1 MQEDFL
7 TMTVLIT
14 GGTGFIGSRL
24 ALKCMERGDRVT
36 VFSKVNNAVEEE
48 NRVLLEKVGVNVV
61 VGSMT
66 DKRHVHKICEGID
79 VIFHLAAAQHEV
91 DVPDQVFRDVNVE
104 GTRNLLETAEKAAIK
119 RFVHGSTI
127 GVFGERQDL
136 IHEDGPCNP
145 ENIYGITKLEGENVV
160 RSFRKRLPVV
170 IIRIS
175 ETYGP
180 GDRRLLK
187 LFRAIKKRLFFM
199 IGSGKNLHQ
208 PIYVNDLIDGLFR
221 AVEKNEAIGKTFLL
235 VGNQQITTKEMVDT
249 IAGQLQVKYPRFSLP
264 LFPLMAT
271 ATILEK
277 ILRPLAIQPPLH
289 KRRMDFFRKSF
300 YFSETKSSKLLG
312 FHPKTNFEQGVM
324 ETAKW
329 YQKARLL

>member
-1 MQEDFL
+1 MQGDFL
-7 TMTVLIT
+7 TMNVLIT

-48 NRVLLEKVGVNVV
+48 NRVLLEKAGVNVV
-61 VGSMT
+61 VGSMN
-66 DKRHVHKICEGID
+66 DKRHVQKICEGID

-104 GTRNLLETAEKAAIK
+104 GTRNLLEAAEKGAIK

-180 GDRRLLK
+180 G
-187 LFRAIKKRLFFM
+187 
-199 IGSGKNLHQ
+199 
-208 PIYVNDLIDGLFR
+208 V
-221 AVEKNEAIGKTFLL
+221 
-235 VGNQQITTKEMVDT
+235 
-249 IAGQLQVKYPRFSLP
+249 
-264 LFPLMAT
+264 
-271 ATILEK
+271 
-277 ILRPLAIQPPLH
+277 
-289 KRRMDFFRKSF
+289 
-300 YFSETKSSKLLG
+300 
-312 FHPKTNFEQGVM
+312 
-324 ETAKW
+324 
-329 YQKARLL
+329 